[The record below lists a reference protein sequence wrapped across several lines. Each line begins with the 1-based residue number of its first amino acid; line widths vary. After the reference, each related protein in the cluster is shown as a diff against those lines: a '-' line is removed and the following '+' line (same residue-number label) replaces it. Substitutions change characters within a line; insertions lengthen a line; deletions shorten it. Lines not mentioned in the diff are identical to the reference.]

1 MKKMFFS
8 NGEVHEIRAFRGKE
22 VKTLVSH
29 DPTQLAEW
37 AQKLDTDGYNVYVT
51 LNPVKKS
58 TKTAKDADIL
68 ERHYILLD
76 LDPERPANTM
86 ATQLQRKAAQ
96 EISENILTWLTLH
109 KIQDVSLADS
119 GNGTHLLLPV
129 LLPNTQESTALVRD
143 IISYVAYLF
152 NDANKGIHIDPCVYN
167 AARITRFYGTLN
179 RKGNDPSLFTD
190 AYEWSQETAQSNTQA
205 LKKLLAEKQ
214 NATPDYQNLQKK
226 LDYAKSELEKRNLD
240 FRIETTPDGY
250 KLPLRHCPWESNHT
264 TESHEYESCIF
275 INFNGLITFS
285 CFHAHCSTKTWKD
298 LLSIPEP
305 KPQPSQ
311 YPWGTTTS
319 SFTTLAD
326 WLSSHSSDNFA
337 NLIPTKFSGID
348 RYLHGLLPGDLTI
361 LAGETSQGKTTFA
374 TSVALNL
381 LEQNKR
387 VAYFANESQNQ
398 VVEKFFLGASNSSER
413 KNGQFGF
420 FVPLENK
427 PQVAS
432 RLSNLLLHT
441 DTTEGEKILKN
452 LYTLGGADI
461 VVIDNLMSTTLDEQG
476 DIYVSQKLFCLA
488 VKQAAT
494 AMNFH
499 AIIVAHMN
507 KTEKG
512 LPRIT
517 NIFGSSNIANVSD
530 NILIIHR
537 GGTDFEN
544 RVKSMQKA
552 GATLPVPLACD
563 AYAEVCKNKHF
574 GTLGWSILAY
584 DASTGR
590 IIDTTDTP
598 TTDDDLKKIIRI

>member
-1 MKKMFFS
+1 M
-8 NGEVHEIRAFRGKE
+8 
-22 VKTLVSH
+22 
-29 DPTQLAEW
+29 
-37 AQKLDTDGYNVYVT
+37 
-51 LNPVKKS
+51 
-58 TKTAKDADIL
+58 
-68 ERHYILLD
+68 
-76 LDPERPANTM
+76 
-86 ATQLQRKAAQ
+86 
-96 EISENILTWLTLH
+96 
-109 KIQDVSLADS
+109 
-119 GNGTHLLLPV
+119 
-129 LLPNTQESTALVRD
+129 
-143 IISYVAYLF
+143 
-152 NDANKGIHIDPCVYN
+152 
-167 AARITRFYGTLN
+167 
-179 RKGNDPSLFTD
+179 
-190 AYEWSQETAQSNTQA
+190 
-205 LKKLLAEKQ
+205 
-214 NATPDYQNLQKK
+214 
-226 LDYAKSELEKRNLD
+226 
-240 FRIETTPDGY
+240 
-250 KLPLRHCPWESNHT
+250 
-264 TESHEYESCIF
+264 
-275 INFNGLITFS
+275 
-285 CFHAHCSTKTWKD
+285 
-298 LLSIPEP
+298 
-305 KPQPSQ
+305 
-311 YPWGTTTS
+311 
-319 SFTTLAD
+319 
-326 WLSSHSSDNFA
+326 
-337 NLIPTKFSGID
+337 
-348 RYLHGLLPGDLTI
+348 
-361 LAGETSQGKTTFA
+361 
-374 TSVALNL
+374 ALNL

-432 RLSNLLLHT
+432 RLNNLLLHT

-461 VVIDNLMSTTLDEQG
+461 VIIDNLMSSTLDEQG

-563 AYAEVCKNKHF
+563 AYAEICKNKHF
-574 GTLGWSILAY
+574 GTLGWSTLSY